1 MFDVSF
7 TELLVI
13 GVVALVV
20 IGPERLPKVART
32 IGHLVGRAQRYVN
45 DVKSD
50 IQREVEL
57 DDLRKLK
64 DQMQDA
70 AQSVK
75 NTLSDTEASFR
86 KPLESF
92 EQDTMSAL
100 KGDSAADATGAEPV
114 PALAGGEST
123 AISEGGAEF
132 ASAEQTTAGSEGGA
146 EFARGEQATA
156 GSEVATAP
164 ETGAAAETTT
174 AAQATPSP
182 QVTKPAPPRAS
193 VTSTDSPSASAHVAA
208 ASPTPPAE
216 LASDFETPSTPKQ
229 LELDGVVTGAIPE
242 PLSHAERAAAI
253 ATATA
258 TATATTA
265 TATTTAATAQAA
277 VATPKPGMPT

>member
-7 TELLVI
+7 TELLVV

-75 NTLSDTEASFR
+75 TSFADTEASLR

-92 EQDTMSAL
+92 EQDTMAAL
-100 KGDSAADATGAEPV
+100 KSDSTTNSTVA
-114 PALAGGEST
+114 PAGE
-123 AISEGGAEF
+123 AL
-132 ASAEQTTAGSEGGA
+132 
-146 EFARGEQATA
+146 
-156 GSEVATAP
+156 
-164 ETGAAAETTT
+164 
-174 AAQATPSP
+174 PSP
-182 QVTKPAPPRAS
+182 QDAALQDAALAERVAVTA
-193 VTSTDSPSASAHVAA
+193 TDSPSAAAQVAA
-208 ASPTPPAE
+208 ASPTPSAG
-216 LASDFETPSTPKQ
+216 SHTPWQ
-229 LELDGVVTGAIPE
+229 
-242 PLSHAERAAAI
+242 
-253 ATATA
+253 
-258 TATATTA
+258 
-265 TATTTAATAQAA
+265 
-277 VATPKPGMPT
+277 

>member
-70 AQSVK
+70 AQSVRS
-75 NTLSDTEASFR
+75 TLSDTEASFR
-86 KPLESF
+86 KPLETIQ
-92 EQDTMSAL
+92 QDTMSAL
-100 KGDSAADATGAEPV
+100 KSGTAADAAGVESAPV
-114 PALAGGEST
+114 LPAGEST

-132 ASAEQTTAGSEGGA
+132 AQAEQVA
-146 EFARGEQATA
+146 A
-156 GSEVATAP
+156 GSEVAP
-164 ETGAAAETTT
+164 GPAA
-174 AAQATPSP
+174 
-182 QVTKPAPPRAS
+182 PRAS
-193 VTSTDSPSASAHVAA
+193 VTATDSPSASAHVAA
-208 ASPTPPAE
+208 ASPTPPAG
-216 LASDFETPSTPKQ
+216 LTSNSETPGTPQQ
-229 LELDGVVTGAIPE
+229 LELTGVVTDTIPE
-242 PLSHAERAAAI
+242 PLPHPARAPADATAPAAA
-253 ATATA
+253 
-258 TATATTA
+258 
-265 TATTTAATAQAA
+265 
-277 VATPKPGMPT
+277 ATPKPGTPT

>member
-75 NTLSDTEASFR
+75 STLSDTEASFR

-100 KGDSAADATGAEPV
+100 KGGTAADPAGVEPA
-114 PALAGGEST
+114 PALPAGEST
-123 AISEGGAEF
+123 AISEGAAEF
-132 ASAEQTTAGSEGGA
+132 AQVEK
-146 EFARGEQATA
+146 
-156 GSEVATAP
+156 
-164 ETGAAAETTT
+164 T
-174 AAQATPSP
+174 AAGPEVTPE
-182 QVTKPAPPRAS
+182 PAAPRPS
-193 VTSTDSPSASAHVAA
+193 VTAADSPSATAHVAA

-216 LASDFETPSTPKQ
+216 PASTLETASAPKQ
-229 LELDGVVTGAIPE
+229 LELDGVVTEATPA
-242 PLSHAERAAAI
+242 PLSHAEPAAAN
-253 ATATA
+253 ATAP
-258 TATATTA
+258 
-265 TATTTAATAQAA
+265 AA
-277 VATPKPGMPT
+277 ATPKPGTPT

>member
-75 NTLSDTEASFR
+75 STLSETEASFR
-86 KPLESF
+86 KPLESV

-100 KGDSAADATGAEPV
+100 KGGTAADSTGVAPV
-114 PALAGGEST
+114 QALAAGEPA

-132 ASAEQTTAGSEGGA
+132 ASVTA
-146 EFARGEQATA
+146 
-156 GSEVATAP
+156 
-164 ETGAAAETTT
+164 
-174 AAQATPSP
+174 
-182 QVTKPAPPRAS
+182 
-193 VTSTDSPSASAHVAA
+193 TDSPSATAHVAA
-208 ASPTPPAE
+208 ASPTPPPEPAR
-216 LASDFETPSTPKQ
+216 ASDMASPPKQ
-229 LELDGVVTGAIPE
+229 LELDGVVNGATPG
-242 PLSHAERAAAI
+242 PLPHAEPAAAN
-253 ATATA
+253 
-258 TATATTA
+258 
-265 TATTTAATAQAA
+265 ATAQAA
-277 VATPKPGMPT
+277 TATPKPGTPT